1 MRLPDGSSAAG
12 VPVNIKVSSGEQ
24 WHGTTDQEGAVF
36 PVFNIR
42 SAAQIT
48 VEVSILID
56 KPQHFPLVQFN
67 C

>member
-12 VPVNIKVSSGEQ
+12 VPVKIKVSSSGEH

-48 VEVSILID
+48 VEVSI
-56 KPQHFPLVQFN
+56 
-67 C
+67 